1 MSYFM
6 SIIDLYIVYH
16 VNLLYIWIYLDV
28 HVYVYHLYY
37 CSWAETLKLLTAH
50 HFKNRICHND
60 MKVIIKKKKKN
71 LTHVFFFRR
80 SRWKFLSALIGV
92 FFFLLRGDNFC
103 IILVHVNPCIIPF
116 PHISLT
122 PIVNLA
128 WLNGIWGITKQFV
141 KVYVETWEH
150 GAIKINPSSLQ
161 FDFLFCWYIVLW
173 RISYLFNLFVICLM
187 KYTFRVVIVQRS
199 ESVCLNY

>member
-1 MSYFM
+1 MCVILHEY
-6 SIIDLYIVYH
+6 YWPVYH

-37 CSWAETLKLLTAH
+37 CSWAEILKLLTAH

-92 FFFLLRGDNFC
+92 FFLLRGDNFRSR
-103 IILVHVNPCIIPF
+103 IVLVNPCNIPF
-116 PHISLT
+116 PPISLT

-128 WLNGIWGITKQFV
+128 WLNGIWGIIKQFV
-141 KVYVETWEH
+141 NLRAWCYQNKPIQLT
-150 GAIKINPSSLQ
+150 IRFSL
-161 FDFLFCWYIVLW
+161 LLVLW
-173 RISYLFNLFVICLM
+173 RISYLFNFFVICLM